1 MALDSHRTHGYPE
14 LVENSAMMILTCHSG
29 FEDIVAKEAE
39 GFGARPVELRMGR
52 VIVEGDLEL
61 IYRFNAW
68 SRTAHRV
75 LLMLDR
81 FRVHGLR
88 EIYEAA
94 SSVDYGFMRPGQ
106 SFAVHGERH
115 GVHPFTSIDV
125 AATVG
130 RAVMD
135 SYRRSRG
142 AELRVNLGSPDVII
156 EADLVHD
163 ELFLSLDTT
172 GESLHIREWRRYNHP
187 SSIKPSLSQVLL
199 MFSGWRGSPL
209 LDPFT
214 GGATIPIEAA
224 LRWLNAPT
232 HADRDYAYRRLP
244 FYDPEVERMER
255 DSHPDPIDEP
265 PCNGCVVGVELSLKH
280 YKGALKNVA
289 AAGVS
294 DVVDLVHGDSM
305 RWEQKARFPYIVT
318 NPPYGIRSGGR
329 KRVVGLYERF
339 ARHIPRLLEKDGVV
353 VTVTTE
359 HKQMKRALESAGL
372 SVIDERHGRHG
383 RLWVKA
389 IKAVLL

>member
-1 MALDSHRTHGYPE
+1 MI
-14 LVENSAMMILTCHSG
+14 ILTCHSG

-39 GFGARPVELRMGR
+39 GFDSRPVELREGR

-61 IYRFNAW
+61 IYRFNTW

-75 LLMLDR
+75 LLLLDR

-94 SSVDYGFMRPGQ
+94 SSVDYSFMRSEQ

-115 GVHPFTSIDV
+115 GVHPFTSVDV

-130 RAVMD
+130 QAVID
-135 SYRRSRG
+135 SYRRSKG
-142 AELRVNLGSPDVII
+142 MKLKVDLGSPDVMI

-172 GESLHIREWRRYNHP
+172 GGSLHVRKWRRYNHP
-187 SSIKPSLSQVLL
+187 SSIKPSLSQTLL
-199 MFSGWRGSPL
+199 IFSGWRGSPL

-232 HADRDYAYRRLP
+232 HTDRNYAYRKLS
-244 FYDPEVERMER
+244 FYDPEVERWER
-255 DSHPDPIDEP
+255 SSHPDPIDEP
-265 PCNGCVVGVELSLKH
+265 PCSGCIVGVELNLKH
-280 YKGALKNVA
+280 HKGALKNVKE
-289 AAGVS
+289 AGVS
-294 DVVDLVHGDSM
+294 KVVDIVHDDSM
-305 RWEQKARFPYIVT
+305 RWEPGARFPYIVT
-318 NPPYGIRSGGR
+318 NPPYGIRSGR
-329 KRVVGLYERF
+329 KKHVVGLYERF
-339 ARHIPRLLEKDGVV
+339 ARRLPRLLEKDGVV
-353 VTVTTE
+353 VIVTTE
-359 HKQMKRALESAGL
+359 HKQMRRALESAGL

-383 RLWVKA
+383 KLWVKA
-389 IKAVLL
+389 MKAVLL